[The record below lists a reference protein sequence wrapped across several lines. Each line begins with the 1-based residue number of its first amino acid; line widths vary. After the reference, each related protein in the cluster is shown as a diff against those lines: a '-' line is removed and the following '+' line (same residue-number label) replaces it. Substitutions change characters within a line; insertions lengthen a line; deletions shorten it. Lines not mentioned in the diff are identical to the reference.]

1 MSLHEFV
8 HIIAPPLTVS
18 CSPILLLLG
27 VLKAWQTLSVYK
39 DMSVP
44 CWAEGS
50 DSSRFR
56 IFQWRP

>member
-1 MSLHEFV
+1 MSLHACV

-18 CSPILLLLG
+18 CSRILLPLG
-27 VLKAWQTLSVYK
+27 VLQAWQRLSVSK

-50 DSSRFR
+50 D
-56 IFQWRP
+56 

>member
-8 HIIAPPLTVS
+8 HIILPPLTVS
-18 CSPILLLLG
+18 CSPILVFLG
-27 VLKAWQTLSVYK
+27 ALKAWQRLSIDK

-50 DSSRFR
+50 N
-56 IFQWRP
+56 

>member
-8 HIIAPPLTVS
+8 YIIAPPLTVS
-18 CSPILLLLG
+18 CSPILIFLG
-27 VLKAWQTLSVYK
+27 VLKAWQRLSVYK

-50 DSSRFR
+50 D
-56 IFQWRP
+56 